1 MSFRSNT
8 MLDFRTNRGI
18 FWILAFVVVTCGVT
32 ARSQDG
38 FSPNDKPTL
47 LVNRSAGQIKI
58 DGDFDDA
65 GWQGAAKA
73 INFAERAPGDRTKPP
88 VETEVLVTY
97 DDENFYMGFF
107 CADDPNTIRYSL
119 RDRDEIFDGDF
130 VGIMLDTYGDA
141 SWSYEIYVNPLGCQG
156 DLRMLSTGEEDES
169 FDIVFFSRGK
179 VTEKGYQ
186 VEVAIPFSSLRFPN
200 RVVQEWKANFWRN
213 RPRSS
218 REQSTWAAINRNEP
232 CFMCQ
237 FGTLKGLENVKPGR
251 SFEFLPSLISYQTT
265 HLSDPENPNSNLYD
279 DKIKAEGALNFRYL
293 LSSDFTADFTYNP
306 DFSQIES
313 DAAQIDVNSP
323 YALYCPEKRP
333 FFQEGSDLFQTYI
346 NAVYTRSI
354 NDPLMAMKLTG
365 RLNRTA
371 IGYIG
376 AHDRKTPQVLPF
388 EESSQQLEVGK
399 SYSNVLRVKQT
410 FMEDSYFGALMTD
423 RRFDNGGAGTV
434 VGGDGSVRFSKN
446 YRLNMGAFAS
456 RTVEPTDT
464 ALSQGVY
471 PTTFERGRHTS
482 AFDGE
487 SYWGHA
493 LFAAVDHDAK
503 VWNFNLNYTG
513 LSPTFRVDNGYLDRN
528 DRQTVDFWNRLDFR
542 PNTRVVDEFSI
553 YLESAR
559 VWNYSGQRKDEWLVP
574 ELSVLFKRQTQ
585 VTFNYLWSRETY
597 QKVYFPGIRRF
608 LLAVESNFSNPIS
621 VSFNL
626 SQGRFVARRV
636 DPPVLGRGTNYSV
649 SATLRLW
656 QRLIVVPQLDYSKL
670 AYPDGS
676 KIYSGFVSR
685 TRINYQFNREW
696 FLRLVVQYDDFDRNL
711 SIEPLLS
718 YKLNPFTIFY
728 LGSSHGLQEPGGDG
742 DWTSTGHQY
751 FLKLQYLLRV

>member
-1 MSFRSNT
+1 MF
-8 MLDFRTNRGI
+8 DFRAGLNAL
-18 FWILAFVVVTCGVT
+18 WILVLAVAICYGT
-32 ARSQDG
+32 ALSQAG
-38 FSPNDKPTL
+38 FTPNEKPAMSIK
-47 LVNRSAGQIKI
+47 RAAGQIKI

-73 INFAERAPGDRTKPP
+73 TNFAEYNPGDRTKPP
-88 VETEVLVTY
+88 VATDVLVTY
-97 DDENFYMGFF
+97 DDENFYLGFL
-107 CADDPNTIRYSL
+107 CSDDPKTVRYSL
-119 RDRDEIFDGDF
+119 RDRDEMFDGDY
-130 VGIMLDTYGDA
+130 VGIAFDTYGDA
-141 SWSYEIYVNPLGCQG
+141 SWGYELFVNPLGCQG
-156 DLRMLSTGEEDES
+156 DLRLTSSGNEDAN
-169 FDIVFFSRGK
+169 FDIVFISRGK

-186 VEVAIPFSSLRFPN
+186 VEVAIPFSSLRFPD
-200 RVVQEWKANFWRN
+200 RPVQEWRATFWRN
-213 RPRSS
+213 RPRNS

-237 FGTLKGLENVKPGR
+237 FGTLRGLENVKPGR
-251 SFEFLPSLISYQTT
+251 SFEILPSLISYQTT
-265 HLSDPENPNSNLYD
+265 HLNDPEDLQSGLTD
-279 DKIKAEGALNFRYL
+279 DRIKAEGALNFRYL

-323 YALYCPEKRP
+323 YALYYDEKRP

-346 NAVYTRSI
+346 DAVYTRSI

-365 RLNRTA
+365 RHNRTA
-371 IGYIG
+371 VGYIG
-376 AHDRKTPQVLPF
+376 ARDRKTPQVLPF
-388 EESSQQLEVGK
+388 EESSEQLEVGK

-410 FMEDSYFGALMTD
+410 FLEDSYFGALMTD

-434 VGGDGSVRFSKN
+434 VGGDGSVRFLKN

-493 LFAAVDHDAK
+493 LFAAVDRDAK

-528 DRQTVDFWNRLDFR
+528 DRQTVDFWNRLNFR
-542 PNTRVVDEFSI
+542 PNTRAIDEVAV

-559 VWNYSGQRKDEWLVP
+559 VWNFAGQRKDEWLVP
-574 ELSVLFKRQTQ
+574 ELSVLFKRQTYIE
-585 VTFNYLWSRETY
+585 FSYLWSRETY
-597 QKVYFPGIRRF
+597 QKAYFPGIRRF
-608 LLAVESNFSNPIS
+608 VVAVESNFSNPVS
-621 VSFNL
+621 VSFSL

-636 DPPVLGRGTNYSV
+636 DPPVLGRGTNCSV
-649 SATLRLW
+649 SATLRFW
-656 QRLIVVPQLDYSKL
+656 QRLVVRPQLEYSKL

-676 KIYSGFVSR
+676 KIYSGYVTR

-696 FLRLVVQYDDFDRNL
+696 FLRLVVQYDDFDRSL

-742 DWTSTGHQY
+742 DWTKTGHQY

>member
-1 MSFRSNT
+1 MTLCRHI
-8 MLDFRTNRGI
+8 LRTLLVAALTVAT
-18 FWILAFVVVTCGVT
+18 FSVS
-32 ARSQDG
+32 ARSQDS
-38 FSPNDKPTL
+38 FVPNDKPTL
-47 LVNRSAGQIKI
+47 TITRAVGQIKI
-58 DGDFDDA
+58 DGEFDDA
-65 GWQGAAKA
+65 GWQSAAKA
-73 INFAERAPGDRTKPP
+73 TNFTEHSPGDRTKPP

-97 DDENFYMGFF
+97 DDENLYVGFL
-107 CADDPNTIRYSL
+107 CADDPKTIHYSL
-119 RDRDEIFDGDF
+119 RDRDEMYDGDC
-130 VGIMLDTYGDA
+130 VGMMLDTYGDA
-141 SWSYEIYVNPLGCQG
+141 SWAYEVFVNPLGCQG
-156 DLRMLSTGEEDES
+156 DLRMLSSGEEDES
-169 FDIVFFSRGK
+169 FDIVFQSRGRLSD
-179 VTEKGYQ
+179 KGYQ
-186 VEVAIPFSSLRFPN
+186 VEVAVPFSSLRFPN
-200 RVVQEWKANFWRN
+200 RPVQEWKVSFWRN

-218 REQSTWAAINRNEP
+218 HEESSWAAVNRNEP

-251 SFEFLPSLISYQTT
+251 SFEFLPSLVSYQTT
-265 HLSDPENPNSNLYD
+265 HLNDPGNPNSGLHD

-323 YALYCPEKRP
+323 YALYYPEKRP

-388 EESSQQLEVGK
+388 EESSEQLEVGK

-410 FMEDSYFGALMTD
+410 FLEDSNFGALMTD

-434 VGGDGSVRFSKN
+434 VGGDGSVRFLKN
-446 YRLNMGAFAS
+446 YRFNLGVFAS
-456 RTVEPTDT
+456 RTIEPTDT

-471 PTTFERGRHTS
+471 PTTFERGCHTS

-493 LFAAVDHDAK
+493 LFAAIDHDAK
-503 VWNFNLNYTG
+503 IWNFNLNYTG

-528 DRQTVDFWNRLDFR
+528 DRQTVEYWNRLDFR
-542 PNTRVVDEFSI
+542 PNTHIVDELSLL
-553 YLESAR
+553 LESAR
-559 VWNYSGQRKDEWLVP
+559 VWNFTGQRKDEWLQP
-574 ELSVLFKRQTQ
+574 EISVLFRRQTQ
-585 VTFNYLWSRETY
+585 VSVNYLWSRETY
-597 QKVYFPGIRRF
+597 RNVYFPGIRRF
-608 LLAVESNFSNPIS
+608 GVGVESNFSKPVS
-621 VSFNL
+621 VGFSL
-626 SQGRFVARRV
+626 SKGRFVARRV

-649 SATLRLW
+649 SATLRFW
-656 QRLIVVPQLDYSKL
+656 QRLIVIPQLDYSKL

-696 FLRLVVQYDDFDRNL
+696 FLRLVVQYDDFDRSL

-728 LGSSHGLQEPGGDG
+728 LGSSYGLQEPGGDG
-742 DWTSTGHQY
+742 DWTNTGHQY

>member
-1 MSFRSNT
+1 MA
-8 MLDFRTNRGI
+8 DFQNKLRI
-18 FWILAFVVVTCGVT
+18 FLILVFVVVTCGVT
-32 ARSQDG
+32 VQAQDG
-38 FSPNDKPTL
+38 FVPNDKPTL
-47 LVNRSAGQIKI
+47 VVTRTTGQIKI
-58 DGDFDDA
+58 DGDFDDP
-65 GWQGAAKA
+65 GWRGAAKA
-73 INFAERAPGDRTKPP
+73 TNFAEHAPGDRTKPS
-88 VETEVLVTY
+88 VETDVLVTY
-97 DDENFYMGFF
+97 DDENFYMALF
-107 CADDPNTIRYSL
+107 CNDDPTTLRYSL
-119 RDRDEIFDGDF
+119 RDRDAIFDGDF

-156 DLRMLSTGEEDES
+156 DLRMLSNGEEDES
-169 FDIVFFSRGK
+169 FDIVFYSRGK

-186 VEVAIPFSSLRFPN
+186 VEMAIPFSSLRFPN
-200 RVVQEWKANFWRN
+200 KATQEWKANFWRN
-213 RPRSS
+213 RPRNS

-251 SFEFLPSLISYQTT
+251 SFEFLPSLVSYQTT
-265 HLSDPENPNSNLYD
+265 HLNDPENPNSGLYN

-323 YALYCPEKRP
+323 YALYYPERRP

-354 NDPLMAMKLTG
+354 NDPLMALKLTG
-365 RLNRTA
+365 RHNRTA
-371 IGYIG
+371 IGYIS
-376 AHDRKTPQVLPF
+376 ARDRKTPQVLPF
-388 EESSQQLEVGK
+388 EESSEQLEVGK

-410 FMEDSYFGALMTD
+410 FMEDSYFGALITD
-423 RRFDNGGAGTV
+423 RRFDNGGAGTIT
-434 VGGDGSVRFSKN
+434 GGDGSVRFSKN
-446 YRLNMGAFAS
+446 YCFNFGAFAS

-464 ALSQGVY
+464 VLSQGVY
-471 PTTFERGRHTS
+471 PTTFERGHHTS

-493 LFAAVDHDAK
+493 LFAAIDHDAK

-513 LSPTFRVDNGYLDRN
+513 LSPTFRVENGYLDRN
-528 DRQTVDFWNRLDFR
+528 DRQTVEFWNRLDFR
-542 PNTRVVDEFSI
+542 PNTRTVDELSFL
-553 YLESAR
+553 LESAR
-559 VWNYSGQRKDEWLVP
+559 VWNFTGQRKDEWLQP
-574 ELSVLFKRQTQ
+574 EISVLFRRQTQ
-585 VTFNYLWSRETY
+585 VSVNYLWSRETY
-597 QKVYFPGIRRF
+597 HNIYFPGIRRF
-608 LLAVESNFSNPIS
+608 AIGVESNFSKPVS
-621 VSFNL
+621 VGFNV
-626 SQGRFVARRV
+626 SKGRFVARRV

-670 AYPDGS
+670 TYPDGG
-676 KIYSGFVSR
+676 KIFSGFVSR

-696 FLRLVVQYDDFDRNL
+696 FLRLVVQYDDFNRSL

-728 LGSSHGLQEPGGDG
+728 LGSSYGLQEPGGDG
-742 DWTSTGHQY
+742 DWTNTGHQY

>member
-1 MSFRSNT
+1 
-8 MLDFRTNRGI
+8 MLDFRTNLRI
-18 FWILAFVVVTCGVT
+18 FWIVVFVVATCSVTAHTQDAFV
-32 ARSQDG
+32 
-38 FSPNDKPTL
+38 PNDKPTL
-47 LVNRSAGQIKI
+47 IIKRAAGQIKI
-58 DGDFDDA
+58 DGDFDDV

-73 INFAERAPGDRTKPP
+73 TNFAEYNPGDRTKPP
-88 VETEVLVTY
+88 VATDVLVTY
-97 DDENFYMGFF
+97 DNENFYLGFL
-107 CADDPNTIRYSL
+107 CSDDPKTIRYSL
-119 RDRDEIFDGDF
+119 RDRDEMFDGDY
-130 VGIMLDTYGDA
+130 VGVAFDTYGDA
-141 SWSYEIYVNPLGCQG
+141 SWGYELFVNPLGCQG
-156 DLRMLSTGEEDES
+156 DLRLTSNGNEDAN
-169 FDIVFFSRGK
+169 FDIVFISRGK

-186 VEVAIPFSSLRFPN
+186 VEVAIPFSSLRFPD
-200 RVVQEWKANFWRN
+200 RPLQEWRATFWRN
-213 RPRSS
+213 RPRNS
-218 REQSTWAAINRNEP
+218 REQSSWAVIDRNVP

-237 FGTLKGLENVKPGR
+237 FGTLRGLENVKPGR

-265 HLSDPENPNSNLYD
+265 HLSDPGNTNSRLHD

-323 YALYCPEKRP
+323 YALYYPEKRP

-346 NAVYTRSI
+346 DAVYTRSI
-354 NDPLMAMKLTG
+354 NDPLMATKLTG
-365 RLNRTA
+365 RHNRMA
-371 IGYIG
+371 VGYIG
-376 AHDRKTPQVLPF
+376 ARDRKTPQVLPF
-388 EESSQQLEVGK
+388 EESSEQLEVGK
-399 SYSNVLRVKQT
+399 SYSNVLRVKRT
-410 FMEDSYFGALMTD
+410 FLEDSYFGALITD
-423 RRFDNGGAGTV
+423 RRLDNGGAGTV
-434 VGGDGSVRFSKN
+434 VGGDGSVRFLKN
-446 YRLNMGAFAS
+446 YCLNLGVFAS

-464 ALSQGVY
+464 TLSQGVY
-471 PTTFERGRHTS
+471 PAIFERGRHTS

-493 LFAAVDHDAK
+493 LFVAVDHDAK

-528 DRQTVDFWNRLDFR
+528 DRQTVSFWNRLNFR
-542 PNTRVVDEFSI
+542 PNTRVVDEVSI

-559 VWNYSGQRKDEWLVP
+559 VWNCAGQRKDEWLYP
-574 ELSVLFKRQTQ
+574 EISVLFRRQTQ
-585 VTFNYLWSRETY
+585 VSMNYLWSRETY
-597 QKVYFPGIRRF
+597 RDVYFPGIRRF
-608 LLAVESNFSNPIS
+608 GVGVESNFSKPVS
-621 VSFNL
+621 VGFSL
-626 SQGRFVARRV
+626 SHGRFVARRV

-676 KIYSGFVSR
+676 KIYSGFVTR

-696 FLRLVVQYDDFDRNL
+696 FLRLVVQYDDFDRSL
-711 SIEPLLS
+711 SLEPLLS

-742 DWTSTGHQY
+742 DWTNTGHQY

>member
-1 MSFRSNT
+1 MV
-8 MLDFRTNRGI
+8 DFRNNLII
-18 FWILAFVVVTCGVT
+18 FRVLVFVVVTCSVT
-32 ARSQDG
+32 GRSQDG

-47 LVNRSAGQIKI
+47 TVNRTAGQIKI
-58 DGDFDDA
+58 DGEFDDA

-73 INFAERAPGDRTKPP
+73 TNFADYTPGDRTKPP

-97 DDENFYMGFF
+97 DDENLYLAFL
-107 CADDPNTIRYSL
+107 CNDDPKTIRYSL
-119 RDRDEIFDGDF
+119 RDRDEIFDADC
-130 VGIMLDTYGDA
+130 VGILLDTYGDA
-141 SWSYEIYVNPLGCQG
+141 SWAYEIFVNPLGCQG
-156 DLRMLSTGEEDES
+156 DVRLLSSGEEDVS
-169 FDIVFFSRGK
+169 FDIVYHSKGRL
-179 VTEKGYQ
+179 TDKGYQ
-186 VEVAIPFSSLRFPN
+186 VEVSIPFSSLRFPD
-200 RVVQEWKANFWRN
+200 RTTQEWKATFWRIH
-213 RPRSS
+213 PRNS
-218 REQSTWAAINRNEP
+218 REESSWAAIDRDIP
-232 CFMCQ
+232 CVMCQ
-237 FGTLKGLENVKPGR
+237 WGTLKGLENVKPGR
-251 SFEFLPSLISYQTT
+251 NFEFLPSLISYQTT
-265 HLSDPENPNSNLYD
+265 HLSDPENPNSGLYN

-293 LSSDFTADFTYNP
+293 LSSDLTADFTYNP

-323 YALYCPEKRP
+323 FALYYPEKRP
-333 FFQEGSDLFQTYI
+333 FFQEGSDLFQTYV

-376 AHDRKTPQVLPF
+376 ARDRKTPQVLPF
-388 EESSQQLEVGK
+388 EESSEQLEVGE

-410 FMEDSYFGALMTD
+410 FMEDSYFGALLTD
-423 RRFDNGGAGTV
+423 RRLDNDGAGTV
-434 VGGDGSVRFSKN
+434 VGGDGSVRLLKN
-446 YRLNMGAFAS
+446 YRLNVGAFAS
-456 RTVEPTDT
+456 RTMEPTDT
-464 ALSQGVY
+464 AMSQGVY

-493 LFAAVDHDAK
+493 LFAAIDRDAR

-528 DRQTVDFWNRLDFR
+528 DRQTVNFWNRLNFR
-542 PNTRVVDEFSI
+542 PNTRVVDEVSI

-559 VWNYSGQRKDEWLVP
+559 VWNFAGQRKDEWLVP

-585 VTFNYLWSRETY
+585 VVINYLWSRETY
-597 QKVYFPGIRRF
+597 REVYFPGIRR
-608 LLAVESNFSNPIS
+608 LGIEMESNFSKP
-621 VSFNL
+621 VSIGFGL
-626 SQGRFVARRV
+626 SHGRFVARLV

-656 QRLIVVPQLDYSKL
+656 QRLVVVPQLDYSKL

-685 TRINYQFNREW
+685 TRFNYQFNREW
-696 FLRLVVQYDDFDRNL
+696 FLRLVVQYDDFDRSL

-742 DWTSTGHQY
+742 DWTNTGHQY
-751 FLKLQYLLRV
+751 FLKLQYLLRI

>member
-1 MSFRSNT
+1 MF
-8 MLDFRTNRGI
+8 DFRTNLNT
-18 FWILAFVVVTCGVT
+18 FWIAVFVAVICGVT

-47 LVNRSAGQIKI
+47 SVNHSAGQIKI
-58 DGDFDDA
+58 DGEFDDA

-73 INFAERAPGDRTKPP
+73 TNFAEHSPGDQTRPP

-97 DDENFYMGFF
+97 DDENFYLGFL
-107 CADDPNTIRYSL
+107 CSDDPKTVRYSL
-119 RDRDEIFDGDF
+119 RDRDEMFDGDY
-130 VGIMLDTYGDA
+130 VGILMDTYGDA
-141 SWSYEIYVNPLGCQG
+141 SWAYELFVNPLGCQG
-156 DLRMLSTGEEDES
+156 DLRMMSSGEEDPS
-169 FDIVFFSRGK
+169 FDIVFSTQGK
-179 VTEKGYQ
+179 VTDKGYQ
-186 VEVAIPFSSLRFPN
+186 VEVAIPFSSLRFPD
-200 RVVQEWKANFWRN
+200 RPVQEWKATFWRN
-213 RPRSS
+213 RPRMS
-218 REQSTWAAINRNEP
+218 REQSTWAAINRNDP
-232 CFMCQ
+232 CFICQ
-237 FGTLKGLENVKPGR
+237 WGTLSGIENVKPGR
-251 SFEFLPSLISYQTT
+251 SVEILPSLISYQTT
-265 HLSDPENPNSNLYD
+265 HLNDPENLHSGLTD
-279 DKIKAEGALNFRYL
+279 DKVKAEGSLNARYL
-293 LSSDFTADFTYNP
+293 VSSTVTADFTYNP

-323 YALYCPEKRP
+323 YALYYPEKRP

-376 AHDRKTPQVLPF
+376 ARDRKTPQVLPF
-388 EESSQQLEVGK
+388 EESSQQLEVGE

-423 RRFDNGGAGTV
+423 RRLDNGGAGTV
-434 VGGDGSVRFSKN
+434 VGGDGSVRLLKN
-446 YRLNMGAFAS
+446 YRLNVGAFAS
-456 RTVEPTDT
+456 RTMEPTDT
-464 ALSQGVY
+464 AMSQGVY

-493 LFAAVDHDAK
+493 LFAAIDRDAR

-528 DRQTVDFWNRLDFR
+528 DRQTVNFWNRLNFR
-542 PNTRVVDEFSI
+542 PNTRVVDEVSI

-559 VWNYSGQRKDEWLVP
+559 VWNFAGQRKDEWLVP

-585 VTFNYLWSRETY
+585 VVINYLWSRETY
-597 QKVYFPGIRRF
+597 RDVYFPGIRRF
-608 LLAVESNFSNPIS
+608 GIGIESNFSKP
-621 VSFNL
+621 VSLNFDL
-626 SQGRFVARRV
+626 TQGRFVARRA

-649 SATLRLW
+649 SATLRFW
-656 QRLIVVPQLDYSKL
+656 QRLVVWPQLEYSKL

-676 KIYSGFVSR
+676 KIYSGFVTR

-696 FLRLVVQYDDFDRNL
+696 FLRLVVQYDDFDRSF

-742 DWTSTGHQY
+742 DWTNTGHQY

>member
-1 MSFRSNT
+1 
-8 MLDFRTNRGI
+8 
-18 FWILAFVVVTCGVT
+18 
-32 ARSQDG
+32 
-38 FSPNDKPTL
+38 
-47 LVNRSAGQIKI
+47 
-58 DGDFDDA
+58 
-65 GWQGAAKA
+65 
-73 INFAERAPGDRTKPP
+73 
-88 VETEVLVTY
+88 VE
-97 DDENFYMGFF
+97 M
-107 CADDPNTIRYSL
+107 
-119 RDRDEIFDGDF
+119 
-130 VGIMLDTYGDA
+130 
-141 SWSYEIYVNPLGCQG
+141 
-156 DLRMLSTGEEDES
+156 
-169 FDIVFFSRGK
+169 
-179 VTEKGYQ
+179 
-186 VEVAIPFSSLRFPN
+186 AIPFSSLRFPN
-200 RVVQEWKANFWRN
+200 KATQEWKANFWRN

-218 REQSTWAAINRNEP
+218 REQSTWAAVNRNEP

-237 FGTLKGLENVKPGR
+237 FGTLNGLESVKPGR
-251 SFEFLPSLISYQTT
+251 SFEVLPSLVSYQTT
-265 HLSDPENPNSNLYD
+265 HLNDPENPNSGLYND
-279 DKIKAEGALNFRYL
+279 RIKAEGALNLRYL

-323 YALYCPEKRP
+323 YALYYPEKRP

-354 NDPLMAMKLTG
+354 NDPLTAMKLTG
-365 RLNRTA
+365 RHNRMA

-376 AHDRKTPQVLPF
+376 ARDRKTPQVLPF
-388 EESSQQLEVGK
+388 EESSEQLEVGK

-434 VGGDGSVRFSKN
+434 IGGDGSARFLKN
-446 YRLNMGAFAS
+446 YRLNIGVFAS
-456 RTVEPTDT
+456 RTMEPTDT

-493 LFAAVDHDAK
+493 LFVAVLRDAR
-503 VWNFNLNYTG
+503 VWNSNLNYCG

-528 DRQTVDFWNRLDFR
+528 DRRTLEFWNGLSFR
-542 PNTRVVDEFSI
+542 PNTRLIDEITPSLDI
-553 YLESAR
+553 AR
-559 VWNYSGQRKDEWLVP
+559 VWNSSGRRKDEWIVP

-585 VTFNYLWSRETY
+585 VEVSYVLSRETY
-597 QKVYFPGIRRF
+597 RSVYFPGIRRF
-608 LLAVESNFSNPIS
+608 GIGVESNFSKP
-621 VSFNL
+621 VSLNFNL
-626 SQGRFVARRV
+626 TQGRFVARLV
-636 DPPVLGRGTNYSV
+636 DPPVLGRGTNYTV

-656 QRLIVVPQLDYSKL
+656 QRLIIVPQLDYSKL

-696 FLRLVVQYDDFDRNL
+696 FLRLVVQYDDFDRSL

-728 LGSSHGLQEPGGDG
+728 FGSSHGLQEPGGDG
-742 DWTSTGHQY
+742 DWTNTGHQY